1 MRLDLA
7 LQRITQGCIVP
18 LVPANAALQR
28 QARLAKTRG
37 NRCDV
42 FAFDIRQ
49 QATDRD
55 CGVLNGGLAME
66 DFDKGLHKG
75 VKTWNDL
82 LEHLRGNLAFFQ
94 QLAFAKGVSRFHDKL
109 LL

>member
-7 LQRITQGCIVP
+7 PQLIAQGCIIP
-18 LVPANAALQR
+18 LVPANEALER
-28 QARLAKTRG
+28 QARLAKTLG
-37 NRCDV
+37 NRFDV

-49 QATDRD
+49 QATDID
-55 CGVLNGGLAME
+55 FGVLNGGLAME

-75 VKTWNDL
+75 VKTWDDL
-82 LEHLRGNLAFFQ
+82 LENLRGNLAFFQ